1 MNGVEATK
9 AAEHGLSLIETFTK
23 LAELGAEWV
32 MWLMLG
38 LAALTVIISIERL
51 YLYVSTSIDVMGMA
65 RKLLQALERNDVGQ
79 ARALVKRAKAM
90 EERVLGD
97 ALSMYEGGA
106 DAVEEIAKASLIRE
120 RQRYERALSFLGTV
134 GSNSPFVGLLG
145 TVIGVILAFSELGRN
160 PKGGL
165 EVVGPGISEA
175 LVATAVGL
183 LVAIPAVVLFNY
195 FKGLLKKR
203 LSDTDF
209 LCRLV
214 VAQLKRTDRIVSS
227 QFDDA
232 APAAAEE

>member
-1 MNGVEATK
+1 MK
-9 AAEHGLSLIETFTK
+9 PAESSISLIETFTK

-32 MWLMLG
+32 MWLLLALAG
-38 LAALTVIISIERL
+38 LSVIVAVERF
-51 YLYVSTSIDVMGMA
+51 YLFMSTRIDVTKTA
-65 RKLLQALERNDVGQ
+65 RRMLQQLDRGNLDEAK
-79 ARALVKRAKAM
+79 ALVKRARAM

-97 ALSMYEGGA
+97 ALSMYQGGA
-106 DAVEEIAKASLIRE
+106 EAVEEIAQASMIRE

-134 GSNSPFVGLLG
+134 GSNAPFVGLLG

-183 LVAIPAVVLFNY
+183 LVAIPAVVLFNW
-195 FKGLLKKR
+195 FKALLKKR
-203 LSDTDF
+203 MNDTNF

-214 VAQLKRTDRIVSS
+214 IAQLKRTDRFVGGERL
-227 QFDDA
+227 DDA
-232 APAAAEE
+232 PMAAED